1 MKAHGSIVVAPGS
14 VGSGRPA
21 TLRSAQSEPPFSI
34 RECDGRVLIAASAAA
49 PVGGDELSLDIA
61 VLAGARADIGT
72 VASTIVLPGPT
83 GAASTMTTSCMV
95 GTDAHLDWAGEP
107 TVSVAG
113 SDHTVRTLVQLDDNA
128 TCRILEEVSLGRSGE
143 PSGRLRLVI
152 RVERD
157 GVPLVHHDETFG
169 PDVLGAG
176 SVVSTGTARHV
187 LSEVVVG
194 AAELDAGRSPVVM
207 NGETR
212 AAWLPMADDVAMIL
226 AVGPDR
232 PSVLKATADLRSG
245 AADPSASY
253 RPNSSCQ

>member
-1 MKAHGSIVVAPGS
+1 M
-14 VGSGRPA
+14 
-21 TLRSAQSEPPFSI
+21 
-34 RECDGRVLIAASAAA
+34 LIAASAAA
-49 PVGGDELSLDIA
+49 PVGGDELSLDVS

-83 GAASTMTTSCMV
+83 GASSTMVTSCIV
-95 GTDAHLDWAGEP
+95 GANAHLNWVGEP

-113 SDHTVRTLVQLDDNA
+113 SDHTVTTLVELDDTA

-152 RVERD
+152 RVERG

-176 SVVSTGTARHV
+176 SVVSVGDARHV
-187 LSEVVVG
+187 LSEVLVG
-194 AAELDAGRSPVVM
+194 VDAGTPRLSID
-207 NGETR
+207 GETR

-232 PSVLKATADLRSG
+232 PAVLAVAAELRV
-245 AADPSASY
+245 
-253 RPNSSCQ
+253 